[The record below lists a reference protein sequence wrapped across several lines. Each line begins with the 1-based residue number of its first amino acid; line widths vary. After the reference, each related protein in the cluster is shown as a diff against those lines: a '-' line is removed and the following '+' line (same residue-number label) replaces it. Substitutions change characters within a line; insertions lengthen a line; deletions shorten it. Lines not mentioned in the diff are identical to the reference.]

1 MQTYG
6 FAERLKLLRKEKKL
20 SQVKLARSVGIHY
33 NHLGRYEHGKSNPS
47 VKTLSRLAE
56 VLDVTVDYLLSG
68 SIREPASPSSSGEA
82 TSARFEDRDLSILFA
97 DIQALNPYDRISL
110 KKLIVDFISIKK
122 KTSAPNDEKAI
133 AMSQLT

>member
-20 SQVKLARSVGIHY
+20 SQVKLAKSVGIHY

-47 VKTLSRLAE
+47 VKTLARLAQA
-56 VLDVTVDYLLSG
+56 LDVSVDYLLGG
-68 SIREPASPSSSGEA
+68 SISETAHPSPLGETGA
-82 TSARFEDRDLSILFA
+82 ARFEDRDLRILFE
-97 DIQALNPYDRISL
+97 DIQTLDPYDRISL

-122 KTSAPNDEKAI
+122 TT
-133 AMSQLT
+133 QRQ

>member
-20 SQVKLARSVGIHY
+20 SQVKLAKSVGIHY

-47 VKTLSRLAE
+47 VKTLARLAQA
-56 VLDVTVDYLLSG
+56 LDVSVDYLLGG
-68 SIREPASPSSSGEA
+68 SISETAHPSHSGETVA
-82 TSARFEDRDLSILFA
+82 ARVEDSDLRIVFED
-97 DIQALNPYDRISL
+97 IQTLDPYDRISL

-122 KTSAPNDEKAI
+122 TT
-133 AMSQLT
+133 QRQ

>member
-6 FAERLKLLRKEKKL
+6 FAERLKLLRKDKKL

-47 VKTLSRLAE
+47 VKTLARLAG
-56 VLDVTVDYLLSG
+56 VLDVSVDYLLGG
-68 SIREPASPSSSGEA
+68 SISETAPPSSSGEA
-82 TSARFEDRDLSILFA
+82 TSALFEDRDLCILFE
-97 DIQALNPYDRISL
+97 DIQTLDPYDRISL

-122 KTSAPNDEKAI
+122 TT
-133 AMSQLT
+133 QRQ

>member
-1 MQTYG
+1 METYG

-20 SQVKLARSVGIHY
+20 SQTKLARSVGIHY

-47 VKTLSRLAE
+47 FNTLARLAQA
-56 VLDVTVDYLLSG
+56 LDVSVDYLLRG
-68 SIREPASPSSSGEA
+68 SIREPTPPSSSEGKGA
-82 TSARFEDRDLSILFA
+82 PPFEDRDLSILFA

-122 KTSAPNDEKAI
+122 KMSAPGGYA
-133 AMSQLT
+133 